1 MTPGP
6 ALDSLVARKVWRA
19 IVVTEAAT
27 NESYM
32 VGQADGGKVP
42 VPPFSTNLDD
52 AHRVV
57 EHFRTKGW
65 AFRVKSVPD
74 EDAFHACF
82 YKDDGRTYTFV
93 KADTVEAAICLAAI
107 SAVAN
112 RNTL

>member
-1 MTPGP
+1 
-6 ALDSLVARKVWRA
+6 
-19 IVVTEAAT
+19 
-27 NESYM
+27 M

-42 VPPFSTNLDD
+42 VPPFSTNLED

-65 AFRVKSVPD
+65 AFRVRSVPT
-74 EDAFHACF
+74 EDAYQACF

-93 KADTVEAAICLAAI
+93 VAPTVPEAICLAAL
-107 SAVAN
+107 SAVGG